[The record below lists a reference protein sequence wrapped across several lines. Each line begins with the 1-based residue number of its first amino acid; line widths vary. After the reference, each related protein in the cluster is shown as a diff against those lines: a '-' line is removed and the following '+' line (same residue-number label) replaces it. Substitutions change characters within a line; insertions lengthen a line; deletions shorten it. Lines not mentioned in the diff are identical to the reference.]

1 MREKP
6 KPPYK
11 VLIVDDSA
19 VVRQTLK
26 QIYSSDPELEVVG
39 TAPDALIALR
49 MLGESK
55 PDVISLDV
63 QMPRMDGLTFLERL
77 MKSNPMPVV
86 MVSALTT
93 QGSKEALRSLELGA
107 VDIVEKPR
115 LGVREALEEIS
126 IQICDKMKAAAQAR
140 VITPHQRFITPA
152 KKFSADAILAAINSP
167 TGIKGQDS
175 IIAIGASTG
184 GTIALREVLSP
195 LPADM
200 PGIVIVQ
207 HMPKAFTAS
216 FAESL
221 NQECNLHVCEAKE
234 GEKVERGKVLIS
246 PGDQH
251 MMLKL
256 VGKNYTVT
264 LNSGELVNRHR
275 PSVDVLFRSVA
286 NLVGKKST
294 GVILTGMGDDGAAGM
309 VEMHNAG
316 SLTLAQD
323 EESCVVYG
331 MPRKAVEYG
340 AVDEV
345 KNLEGIVKR
354 LIRLR

>member
-6 KPPYK
+6 SPPYK

-26 QIYSSDPELEVVG
+26 QIYSSDPDLEVVG

-49 MLGESK
+49 MVGESK

-167 TGIKGQDS
+167 TGTKGQDS
-175 IIAIGASTG
+175 IIAIGSSTG
-184 GTIALREVLSP
+184 GTVALRDVLSP

-221 NQECNLHVCEAKE
+221 NNECLLNVCEAKE

-256 VGKNYTVT
+256 VGKDYTVT

-309 VEMHNAG
+309 LEMHNAG

-331 MPRKAVEYG
+331 MPRKAVEFG

-354 LIRLR
+354 LIQLR

>member
-167 TGIKGQDS
+167 TQIKGQDS

-184 GTIALREVLSP
+184 GTIALRELLSP

>member
-6 KPPYK
+6 SPPYK

-26 QIYSSDPELEVVG
+26 QIYSSDPDLEVVG

-49 MLGESK
+49 MVGESK

-140 VITPHQRFITPA
+140 VITPHQRFMTPA

-175 IIAIGASTG
+175 IIAIGSSTG
-184 GTIALREVLSP
+184 GTVALREVLSP

-221 NQECNLHVCEAKE
+221 NNECLLNVCEAKE

-256 VGKNYTVT
+256 VGKDYTVT

-309 VEMHNAG
+309 LEMHNAG

-331 MPRKAVEYG
+331 MPRKAVEFG

-354 LIRLR
+354 LIQLR

>member
-6 KPPYK
+6 SPPYK

-26 QIYSSDPELEVVG
+26 QIYSSDPDLEVVG

-49 MLGESK
+49 MVGESK

-167 TGIKGQDS
+167 TGTKGQDS
-175 IIAIGASTG
+175 IIAIGSSTG
-184 GTIALREVLSP
+184 GTIALRDVLSP

-221 NQECNLHVCEAKE
+221 NNECLLNVCEAKE

-256 VGKNYTVT
+256 VGKDYTVT

-309 VEMHNAG
+309 LEMHNAG

-331 MPRKAVEYG
+331 MPRKAVEFG

-345 KNLEGIVKR
+345 KNLEEIVKR
-354 LIRLR
+354 LIELR